1 MLRERD
7 TEVEGGKDR
16 EKKRKQAKVM
26 TNNCK
31 IVPVHKKVILIKTI
45 LELVGE
51 RESYRGVNRKGQRKN
66 KKRGS

>member
-7 TEVEGGKDR
+7 TEKEREKDR

-31 IVPVHKKVILIKTI
+31 IVPVHKKVIVSTL
-45 LELVGE
+45 LV
-51 RESYRGVNRKGQRKN
+51 YKG
-66 KKRGS
+66 GFDP